1 MRSPGRAEPD
11 RAAPLRRSAGVPLV
25 RGAEPD
31 RAAPLRRSAGVP
43 LVRGAEPIFLRRA
56 PYLLLAA
63 FLVWS
68 VVEAQVSPGS
78 LLSRGALEGIGRL
91 LRGLFPP
98 DLSPQFLG
106 VVAAAV
112 GRTLAIGVAGTA
124 LAILLAIPLGILAT
138 PTLFR
143 PGALAAGDGPGAWL
157 MLGLHLVARG
167 TLRVCR
173 AVPELLWAL
182 LFVVA
187 VGLGPRAGALA
198 LGISYAGVL
207 GRVVA
212 DLLQDVDPSPG
223 EVLTASG
230 GRRESLVLFALLPQ
244 ALPGLLSYGLY
255 SLECAIRSA
264 SVLGFVGAGGLGQ
277 ELQLSMRLFEYR
289 QVSTLLLALLALMLA
304 GEAMSRLLRRTV
316 RSARVGGHMPLGR
329 GRRRLLLLGG
339 LGAVLL
345 SFRGA
350 ELLGSADAG
359 LLSRMGHFAAQLFP
373 PDISAA
379 FLGSLRAPVLQT
391 LAVAGAGTLLGV
403 LVAAALTPLASA
415 GLMLRPAG
423 APGRPGLADWLG
435 PPMHLAARSLLA
447 VLRGIPELL
456 WVLVCI
462 VAVGFGPFA
471 GVLALGLH
479 TGGVLGKL
487 CAEALD
493 EVPPEP
499 LEVLDAAGASAP
511 LRTLWGAWPQ
521 ARALAAS
528 YGLLR
533 WEFNLRVSALVGFL
547 GGGGLG
553 LKLYNAIQLGF
564 YDQVTTMVLV
574 ILGLVMMS
582 DGLSDA
588 VRRSWIAPAALRR
601 ERRGVTNPR
610 LAIGVGGL
618 AA

>member
-1 MRSPGRAEPD
+1 MRWPASAEPPVRWVQ
-11 RAAPLRRSAGVPLV
+11 RA
-25 RGAEPD
+25 
-31 RAAPLRRSAGVP
+31 
-43 LVRGAEPIFLRRA
+43 
-56 PYLLLAA
+56 LLGA

-68 VVEAQVSPGS
+68 VVEAQVSPGTLVS
-78 LLSRGALEGIGRL
+78 PAALDGLGRL

-98 DLSPQFLG
+98 DLSPGFLA
-106 VVAAAV
+106 VVAEAV
-112 GRTLAIGVAGTA
+112 LRTLAIGIAGTV
-124 LAILLAIPLGILAT
+124 LAVLLAIPLGLLAT

-143 PGALAAGDGPGAWL
+143 PGALAAGRGPAAWL
-157 MLGLHLVARG
+157 LLGAHLLARG
-167 TLRVCR
+167 TLRVLR
-173 AVPELLWAL
+173 AVPDLLWAL

-198 LGISYAGVL
+198 LGVSYAGVL
-207 GRVVA
+207 GRVYA
-212 DLLQDVDPSPG
+212 DLLEDVDPSPG

-230 GRRESLVLFALLPQ
+230 GNRGSLILFALVPQ
-244 ALPGLLSYGLY
+244 ALPGLVSYSVY

-289 QVSTLLLALLALMLA
+289 QVSTLLLALLGLMLA
-304 GEAMSRLLRRTV
+304 GEWVSRLLRRAS
-316 RSARVGGHMPLGR
+316 RSARVAGRPPLGQR
-329 GRRRLLLLGG
+329 HRRVLALAG
-339 LGAVLL
+339 LGAILL

-350 ELLGSADAG
+350 DLLGTADTG
-359 LLSRMGHFAAQLFP
+359 VLRRMGRFAAQLFP
-373 PDISAA
+373 PDVSAA
-379 FLGSLRAPVLQT
+379 FLGTLRVPLLQT

-403 LVAAALTPLASA
+403 LVAAALAPLASA
-415 GLMLRPAG
+415 GLMLRAG
-423 APGRPGLADWLG
+423 DAPGRRGVGGWIG
-435 PPMHLAARSLLA
+435 PPVHLAARSVLA

-456 WVLVCI
+456 WVLLCI

-487 CAEALD
+487 WAEALD

-499 LEVLDAAGASAP
+499 VEVLDAAGASGP
-511 LRTLWGAWPQ
+511 VRTLWGAWPQ
-521 ARALAAS
+521 ARPLAAS

-564 YDQVTTMVLV
+564 YDQVSTMVLV
-574 ILGLVMMS
+574 ILGLVMLS
-582 DGLSDA
+582 DRLSDA
-588 VRRSWIAPAALRR
+588 VRRSWLAPAALRR
-601 ERRGVTNPR
+601 EEGGAPDPR
-610 LAIGVGGL
+610 LQAGLGGL

>member
-1 MRSPGRAEPD
+1 MQRA
-11 RAAPLRRSAGVPLV
+11 
-25 RGAEPD
+25 
-31 RAAPLRRSAGVP
+31 
-43 LVRGAEPIFLRRA
+43 
-56 PYLLLAA
+56 LLAA

-68 VVEAQVSPGS
+68 LIEAQVSPRVLFS
-78 LLSRGALEGIGRL
+78 PEALEGVGRL
-91 LRGLFPP
+91 VRGLFPP

-106 VVAAAV
+106 VVAGAV
-112 GRTLAIGVAGTA
+112 VRTLAIAVAGTV
-124 LAILLAIPLGILAT
+124 LAVVLAIPLGILAT

-143 PGALAAGDGPGAWL
+143 PGAAAAGNGPLAWL
-157 MLGLHLVARG
+157 LFLLHLLARG
-167 TLRVCR
+167 LLRIFR

-198 LGISYAGVL
+198 LGVAYAGVL

-212 DLLQDVDPSPG
+212 DLLEDVDPSPG

-244 ALPGLLSYGLY
+244 ALPGLVSYGLY

-289 QVSTLLLALLALMLA
+289 QVSTLLLALLVLMLV
-304 GEAMSRLLRRTV
+304 GEGMTRLLARIGQ
-316 RSARVGGHMPLGR
+316 SARVSGLPPLGAWQ
-329 GRRRLLLLGG
+329 RRFLVLGG
-339 LGAVLL
+339 IAAVVL
-345 SFRGA
+345 SFRGVD
-350 ELLGSADAG
+350 LLGGADAG
-359 LLSRMGHFAAQLFP
+359 LLQRMGRFAAQLFP
-373 PDISAA
+373 PDLSVA
-379 FLGSLRAPVLQT
+379 FLASLRVPLLQT

-403 LVAAALTPLASA
+403 LVAAALAPLAS
-415 GLMLRPAG
+415 GSLMLLSPD
-423 APGRPGLADWLG
+423 APGRRGLAGWVG
-435 PPMHLAARSLLA
+435 PPLHVAARALLA

-456 WVLVCI
+456 WVLLCI

-479 TGGVLGKL
+479 TGGVLGRL
-487 CAEALD
+487 WADALD
-493 EVPPEP
+493 EASPAP
-499 LEVLDAAGASAP
+499 LEALEASGASAP
-511 LRTLWGAWPQ
+511 VRTLWGAWPQ
-521 ARALAAS
+521 VRALAAG

-564 YDQVTTMVLV
+564 YDQVCTMVLV
-574 ILGLVMMS
+574 ILCLVM
-582 DGLSDA
+582 LSDRLSDS
-588 VRRSWIAPAALRR
+588 VRRRWLAPAALRR
-601 ERRGVTNPR
+601 EWKGTAEAR
-610 LAIGVGGL
+610 LEVGL